1 MSPINTTTDQVPMD
15 HTVTPHRGWGRR
27 ECQETNTKRKKYFE
41 KLGEMSE
48 LKVKMSAMG

>member
-1 MSPINTTTDQVPMD
+1 MD

-48 LKVKMSAMG
+48 LKLKMSARG